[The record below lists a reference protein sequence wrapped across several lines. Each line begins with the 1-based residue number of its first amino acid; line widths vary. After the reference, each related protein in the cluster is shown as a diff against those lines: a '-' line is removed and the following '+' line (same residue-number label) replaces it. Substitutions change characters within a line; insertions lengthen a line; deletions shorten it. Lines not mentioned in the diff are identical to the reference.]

1 MQIRNGA
8 ELRVKE
14 NIDVIMEKKNET
26 IERFGRKKYSSPRD
40 TDLDRDKKVDV
51 EIMCKIK
58 IMDISYRLLRKEMQ
72 IRKGAKVK
80 TIKHLVEAAKEEKQ
94 EMKAKRGKEGRKI
107 RQKKRR
113 SKYRMCWDRK

>member
-1 MQIRNGA
+1 
-8 ELRVKE
+8 
-14 NIDVIMEKKNET
+14 
-26 IERFGRKKYSSPRD
+26 
-40 TDLDRDKKVDV
+40 
-51 EIMCKIK
+51 MCKIK

-80 TIKHLVEAAKEEKQ
+80 TIKHLVEAVKEEKQ
-94 EMKAKRGKEGRKI
+94 ETKAKRGKEGKKI